1 MVFAPIRAIV
11 LLGVEGQAMN
21 NNRTYYSREAE
32 SRVDHEKVL
41 LTLIFMVFGLG
52 IGTALALLFAPHPGK
67 ETRDEL
73 AHAMEEGLSNGR
85 EAVNPTLKRLEKEFA
100 ELRKK
105 VDDRIS
111 EMQ

>member
-1 MVFAPIRAIV
+1 
-11 LLGVEGQAMN
+11 MN

-32 SRVDHEKVL
+32 MRADHEKTVV
-41 LTLIFMVFGLG
+41 TLIFLAFGLG
-52 IGTALALLFAPHPGK
+52 VGTALALLFAPHPGK

-73 AHAMEEGLSNGR
+73 AHAVEEGLSNGR

-111 EMQ
+111 EIR